1 MKKIIFIIIILLFGI
16 FLYGHYIEVNNFK
29 AHEYEIKAEVPN
41 SFKELKIIQV
51 SDILY
56 ESKKENLDKI
66 VDKINDLDADI
77 IFFTGDLFK
86 KEQTYTE
93 DDYTYLAKSLSNMK
107 SNYYKYAIIGDN
119 DKNNLEKYKS
129 IINEASFKLLDNEST
144 LFFYKDKLP
153 INIVGMQSD
162 GNLDELLTKDTDYD
176 VALVLTHEP
185 DTINNINDARV
196 KAVFAGHS
204 LGGIIN
210 IPFYGGII
218 KKTGAKTY
226 VDNYYIINNTE
237 LFISNGIGNE
247 SFNFRFL
254 NTPSINIYR
263 FN

>member
-1 MKKIIFIIIILLFGI
+1 MKKIILIIIILLLGI
-16 FLYGHYIEVNNFK
+16 FLYGHYIEINNFK
-29 AHEYEIKAEVPN
+29 THEYTIKAEVPT
-41 SFKELKIIQV
+41 SFKELKIIQI

-56 ESKKENLDKI
+56 ESKKENLDNI
-66 VDKINDLDADI
+66 VDKINELDADI

-86 KEQTYTE
+86 KNQNYTE
-93 DDYTYLAKSLSNMK
+93 DDYTYLKKSLNNMK
-107 SNYYKYAIIGDN
+107 ANYYKYAIIGDN

-129 IINEASFKLLDNEST
+129 IINEANFKLLDNEST
-144 LFFYKDKLP
+144 LFFYKDMTP
-153 INIVGMQSD
+153 INIIGIQNNV
-162 GNLDELLTKDTDYD
+162 NLDELLTKDVSYD

-185 DTINNINDARV
+185 DTVTKINDARV

-204 LGGIIN
+204 LGGTIN
-210 IPFYGGII
+210 IPFYGGLI

-226 VDNYYIINNTE
+226 VNNYYVINNLE

-247 SFNFRFL
+247 GFNFRLL